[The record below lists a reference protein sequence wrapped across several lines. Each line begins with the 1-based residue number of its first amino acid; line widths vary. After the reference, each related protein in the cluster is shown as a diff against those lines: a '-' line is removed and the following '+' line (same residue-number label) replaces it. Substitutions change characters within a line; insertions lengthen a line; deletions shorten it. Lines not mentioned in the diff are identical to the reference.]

1 MADLTATQ
9 QSELVRITGSDAA
22 GVEQTPVQSTA
33 NGAIHTNLRNSSG
46 AELGISG
53 APVRVDPTGTT
64 TQPVSDAGGSLTVDG
79 TITANQGGTWNI
91 NNISGT
97 VSLPTGASTSALQ
110 TTGNSSLSSIDT
122 KTPALVS
129 GRVPVDGSGVI
140 QPTTGSATSVSGTIS
155 GNGDLISV
163 GSLAGA
169 SGLAVQIYGTFN
181 TTLTFQ
187 GSTNGGSNWFD
198 VTAIPVGAPNTP
210 PSAIQTATGLY
221 YVPSTFTNFRIVS
234 SDYVSGTVSCV
245 TAIQS
250 NAPSVLN
257 NLFQILGAEQT
268 SFSPDPSSVDSDNP
282 IKIAIDPVGRQE
294 THSTVLTDEGSFSED
309 FPGSSLYTTLTG
321 TVSFTNGSAILT
333 GTGTTFTS
341 QLKSGDY
348 IKKTTDGETLLVRVD
363 TVVNDEELELE
374 TAYAGTT
381 AATTAH
387 KSNWL
392 TYTAG
397 AGSAINVASS
407 TASIVCSTAN
417 SAITGIQRFGDY
429 GPYLF
434 QGRFSISQRIANQTL
449 RVGMVS
455 SASASP
461 GIGAWFEFSGTVNTQ
476 VICTSRA
483 STDASEIQQTTI
495 TLPNG
500 VNSSQQNRYEINV
513 SNNGVSFVIN
523 GTIVAFH
530 TDHIP
535 GPYDTLSLAAYAVN
549 TAVVTATT
557 LAADYVRFINLNQV
571 EIASS
576 FLGEPLRVQQVSS
589 TPPTYSAAI
598 DALNVAGSAT
608 DIFTI
613 TGSATKVVRI
623 KRISLSG
630 WRTANTQ
637 FSVIGLRRSTANSGG
652 TSTTPTVV
660 PYDSSYAAGTA
671 VARAYT
677 ANPTLGTLVGNL
689 FSQTVAIG
697 TQTPGNAQSLPTI
710 PLEIEFQE
718 DRAPVIRGTNEVF
731 ALNLAATTIA
741 GSSLRITVE
750 WTEGDR

>member
-1 MADLTATQ
+1 MAPDGKASFEILEDSVGNAFAADAVQPGQAVPTVRGPATFAFRDSAGNAILPQ
-9 QSELVRITGSDAA
+9 LAA
-22 GVEQTPVQSTA
+22 
-33 NGAIHTNLRNSSG
+33 SG
-46 AELGISG
+46 GL
-53 APVRVDPTGTT
+53 
-64 TQPVSDAGGSLTVDG
+64 
-79 TITANQGGTWNI
+79 
-91 NNISGT
+91 
-97 VSLPTGASTSALQ
+97 
-110 TTGNSSLSSIDT
+110 
-122 KTPALVS
+122 
-129 GRVPVDGSGVI
+129 
-140 QPTTGSATSVSGTIS
+140 PTTGSAASVSGSIS

-169 SGLAVQIYGTFN
+169 SGLAVQIYGTFS

-210 PSAIQTATGLY
+210 PSAIQTQAGLY
-221 YVPSTFTNFRIVS
+221 YVPSTFTNFRVVS
-234 SDYVSGTVSCV
+234 SDYVSGTVLCV

-257 NLFQILGAEQT
+257 NLFQILGSEQT

-294 THSTVLTDEGSFSED
+294 THSSVLTDEGSFSED
-309 FPGSSLYTTLTG
+309 FPGASLYTTLTG
-321 TVSFTNGSAILT
+321 TVAFTNGSSVLT
-333 GTGTTFTS
+333 GVGTSFITNV
-341 QLKSGDY
+341 KSGDY

-363 TVVNDEELELE
+363 TVLSDTELELE
-374 TAYAGTT
+374 TPYAGTT
-381 AATTAH
+381 ATVSAH
-387 KSNWL
+387 RSNWL
-392 TYTAG
+392 TFTAG
-397 AGSAINVASS
+397 AGSAINIASS

-417 SAITGIQRFGDY
+417 AAITGIQRFGDY

-434 QGRFSISQRIANQTL
+434 QGRYSISQRIANQTI

-455 SASASP
+455 SASTSP

-483 STDASEIQQTTI
+483 STDAAEIQQTTI

-500 VNSSQQNRYEINV
+500 VNTSQLNRYEINV

-523 GTIVAFH
+523 GIIVAFH

-549 TAVVTATT
+549 ASVVTATT
-557 LAADYVRFINLNQV
+557 IAADYFRFINLNQV

-576 FLGEPLRVQQVSS
+576 FIGEPLRVQQVST
-589 TPPTYSAAI
+589 TPPTYSASI

-608 DIFTI
+608 DIFTV
-613 TGSATKVVRI
+613 TGSATKVIRI
-623 KRISLSG
+623 KRVFLSG

-637 FSVIGLRRSTANSGG
+637 FSVIGLKRSTANSAG

-689 FSQTVAIG
+689 FTRAVAIG
-697 TQTPGNAQSLPTI
+697 VQTPNNAQSIPTI
-710 PLEIEFQE
+710 PFEIEFQE

-731 ALNLAATTIA
+731 SINLAGVSVA

-750 WTEGDR
+750 WTEADR